1 MKNRK
6 EILYCMFNSSLK
18 KEALKI
24 HEEVYDR
31 YNMSYK
37 SMEKACEKLYEQRI
51 ISIEAVRMVEQII
64 NSIANTPKEFE
75 TKLGEINKHLNAFK
89 ETEEYA
95 QEAYEASVKAGVS
108 IAGSAAAGL
117 GVATMVPSAMMGIA
131 TTFGSA
137 ATGTAISALSGAA
150 AQKAAVAWIGRTFA
164 GFAVKGGAGMA
175 AGQAFLALAGPVGW
189 GITAVSTGA
198 SLFSLNKKN
207 KEIATQAMNEA
218 KEIAKAREAL
228 DEMKEKINALKRKTE
243 MLCKDITNQKERILS
258 FKDVNYSSLSEE
270 EQYFLGTLVNNTN
283 TLAAIINET
292 IA

>member
-1 MKNRK
+1 
-6 EILYCMFNSSLK
+6 MFNSSLK

-31 YNMSYK
+31 YNKSYK
-37 SMEKACEKLYEQRI
+37 NMEMACVKLYEQRVAAVEI
-51 ISIEAVRMVEQII
+51 VRMVEQVI
-64 NSIANTPKEFE
+64 NSIANTPKEFG
-75 TKLGEINKHLNAFK
+75 TKMGEVNQQLNTFK
-89 ETEEYA
+89 ETEVYA
-95 QEAYEASVKAGVS
+95 QEAYQASVKAGAN

-117 GVATMVPSAMMGIA
+117 GIATMVPSAMMGIA
-131 TTFGSA
+131 STFGTA
-137 ATGTAISALSGAA
+137 ATGTAIKALSGVA

-207 KEIATQAMNEA
+207 KEIASQAMSEA

-228 DEMKEKINALKRKTE
+228 DETTEKINALKKKTE
-243 MLCKDITNQKERILS
+243 ILCQDMTNQKEKILS
-258 FKDVNYSSLSEE
+258 FKNVDYSSLSEE

-283 TLAAIINET
+283 SLAALLNET
-292 IA
+292 VA